1 MQKHTSQSDMDAN
14 FNIFEAPRRNE
25 EMKNEPATQE
35 LQRTKETL
43 RENKSSINLFSRAH
57 NSEKKHL

>member
-1 MQKHTSQSDMDAN
+1 MDAN

>member
-1 MQKHTSQSDMDAN
+1 MDAN

-25 EMKNEPATQE
+25 EMKNEPGTQE

-43 RENKSSINLFSRAH
+43 RENKSSINLISRAH